1 MPTNNDRSQQMRPMR
16 TEKALTLI
24 ELLIIVLII
33 GALSAIAIPR
43 IATSAGRARRNVCMA
58 NVDAL
63 NTQIELYMAQE
74 GVSSPDLSEVTGN
87 GDYFPEGA
95 RTCPYGSAYVMNGT
109 TYRVEEHPH

>member
-1 MPTNNDRSQQMRPMR
+1 MRQMR
-16 TEKALTLI
+16 TKKALTLI
-24 ELLIIVLII
+24 ELLVIVLII

-43 IATSAGRARRNVCMA
+43 IATSAGRAKRNVCMA

-74 GVSSPDLSEVTGN
+74 GVSSPVLSDVMGN

-95 RTCPYGSAYVMNGT
+95 LTCPFGTAYVMNGT
-109 TYRVEEHPH
+109 TYRVEAHSH

>member
-1 MPTNNDRSQQMRPMR
+1 MR

-24 ELLIIVLII
+24 ELLVIVLII

-43 IATSAGRARRNVCMA
+43 IASSADRARDNVCMT
-58 NVDAL
+58 NVGVL

-74 GVSSPDLSEVTGN
+74 GVSSPDLSDVTGDA
-87 GDYFPEGA
+87 DYFPEGA
-95 RTCPYGSAYVMNGT
+95 LTCPFGSAYVMNGT

>member
-1 MPTNNDRSQQMRPMR
+1 MR
-16 TEKALTLI
+16 TKKALTLI

-43 IATSAGRARRNVCMA
+43 ISSSTERARDNVCMA

-74 GVSSPDLSEVTGN
+74 GVSSPDLSDVTGN
-87 GDYFPEGA
+87 PDYFPDGDL
-95 RTCPYGSAYVMNGT
+95 TCPFGSAYVMNGA